1 MSDVLADIDD
11 LLSQETEEGT
21 ESTETETEEGGKNE
35 TPEGEG
41 EGGSE
46 EESSEGEDG
55 EKAEKPP
62 KKEHGWQKRVNSLTR
77 KNYEAAQRIKEL
89 EEQVRQNDRSDEPV
103 KPDPRTFRTQRD
115 FDIAVAR
122 YEEQVKAYDD
132 KQAAK
137 AEAAQAAQLQRVST
151 KINAEKAKY
160 KDFDTVVSQISH
172 VKMDAELI
180 DLVLN
185 DDMGIETLYFLGKNP
200 SKAEEISTMSPAQRA
215 RTLGVISAKIAA
227 KQAGKKV
234 SGAPKPPSKV
244 GGSGSPPVKD
254 ISSMSGDEYAKW
266 KDKQK
271 AKK

>member
-11 LLSQETEEGT
+11 LLSQETEGGT
-21 ESTETETEEGGKNE
+21 ELTETETEEGGKNE
-35 TPEGEG
+35 TPEGEEA
-41 EGGSE
+41 EGSEDEGSE
-46 EESSEGEDG
+46 EEGE
-55 EKAEKPP
+55 EKAKKPP
-62 KKEHGWQKRVNSLTR
+62 KKEHGWQKRVNTLTR
-77 KNYEAAQRIKEL
+77 EKYEATRRIQEL
-89 EEQVRQNDRSDEPV
+89 EEKLRQNDRSDEPV
-103 KPDPRTFRTQRD
+103 KPEPRNFRTQHD
-115 FDIAVAR
+115 FDVAVAR
-122 YEEQVKAYDD
+122 YEEQVKAYND

-137 AEAAQAAQLQRVST
+137 TEAAQTAQLQRVST
-151 KINAEKAKY
+151 KVNAEKAKY
-160 KDFDTVVSQISH
+160 KDFDAVISQISH
-172 VKMDAELI
+172 VKMDAELM

-244 GGSGSPPVKD
+244 GGS
-254 ISSMSGDEYAKW
+254 SSGVEKSLSKMDGDEYARW

-271 AKK
+271 LKK